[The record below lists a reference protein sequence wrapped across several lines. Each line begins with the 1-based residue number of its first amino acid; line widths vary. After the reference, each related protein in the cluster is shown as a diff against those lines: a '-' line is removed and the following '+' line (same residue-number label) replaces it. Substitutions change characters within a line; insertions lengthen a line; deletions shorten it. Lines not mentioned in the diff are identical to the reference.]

1 MFLNI
6 FIDVLDVII
15 VDFKYK
21 FKKIITQNNS
31 KKSWFRIIGIKT

>member
-31 KKSWFRIIGIKT
+31 KNLGFEL